1 MSEATTGLPEPVMT
15 PDQLNEFLAAA
26 FQSEI
31 NPTDYRV
38 TDVRRGQV
46 SVRLVPEARHLRPGD
61 TVAGPVLFALVDVAA
76 YVAVL
81 SHSGPHNVQAV
92 TTSATTNFLVRPE
105 LGPLGCTCRLL
116 KLGRR
121 LAVCDAIVHDQRG
134 VAVLSASLTYA
145 VPPAP
150 SGPAP
155 SGTSQS

>member
-1 MSEATTGLPEPVMT
+1 MTEATTGLPDPVMT
-15 PDQLNEFLAAA
+15 PDQLNDFLAAA
-26 FQSEI
+26 FSSEV

-38 TDVRRGQV
+38 TDVARGE
-46 SVRLVPEARHLRPGD
+46 VRLRMVPEARHLRPGN
-61 TVAGPVLFALVDVAA
+61 TVAGPALFALVDVAA

-81 SHSGPHNVQAV
+81 SHSGPHNLQAV

-105 LGPLGCTCRLL
+105 LGPLDCACRLL

-121 LAVCDAIVHDQRG
+121 LAVCDALVHDQRG

-150 SGPAP
+150 SGSA
-155 SGTSQS
+155 TSQS

>member
-1 MSEATTGLPEPVMT
+1 MSTTGLPEPVMT
-15 PDQLNEFLAAA
+15 PDQLNDFLAAA
-26 FQSEI
+26 FRSEVS
-31 NPTDYRV
+31 PTDYQV
-38 TDVRRGQV
+38 TAVTQGEVRL
-46 SVRLVPEARHLRPGD
+46 RLVPEARHLRPGD

-81 SHSGPHNVQAV
+81 AHSGPHNIQAV

-105 LGPLGCTCRLL
+105 LGPLDCACRLL

-121 LAVCDAIVHDQRG
+121 LAVCDALVHDQRG

-150 SGPAP
+150 TEGA
-155 SGTSQS
+155 SQS